1 MAILANARETA
12 LTPSSH
18 LGSAICVPSD
28 SVDVGV
34 IVVLQSIVTAIMLKV
49 LAIGPNVPA
58 IEGNNVDTIHQCI
71 GALKSITVSSSSFR
85 AYS

>member
-49 LAIGPNVPA
+49 PTVASASRHASSQEGP
-58 IEGNNVDTIHQCI
+58 
-71 GALKSITVSSSSFR
+71 
-85 AYS
+85 